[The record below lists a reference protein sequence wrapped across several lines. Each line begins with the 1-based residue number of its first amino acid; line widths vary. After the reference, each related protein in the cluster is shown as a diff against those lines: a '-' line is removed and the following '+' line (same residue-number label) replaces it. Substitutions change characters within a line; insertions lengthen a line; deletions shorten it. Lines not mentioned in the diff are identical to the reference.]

1 MKKTV
6 LALLLGCAY
15 FSSAQIRLVKNHDGN
30 NSSSA
35 QPRLVLNNQL
45 IYTATEGGVNY
56 PFYTDGTTSNS
67 SYVTDTASGLPA
79 MTTGTAFSNAVLN
92 GEAHFLA
99 GYGSY
104 SRITKAGFTSTNCNA
119 YGNLS
124 TFTGLATSQ
133 MSQQVVL
140 NNEILFVPNTVATGN
155 ATGIELYK
163 SNGSSVSLV
172 KDINTTAQASS
183 QPSELTLFN
192 SACFFTADNGTGKK
206 LWKTDGTNAGTAAYV
221 DSNTN
226 NTIANPSGL
235 EVFGGNMYYAA
246 NPNSVT
252 GNELYKMDSAGNVT
266 LLKDIATT
274 ALASSNPRDLTALNS
289 FLFFSADDGS
299 HGRELWRSNGTTA
312 GTVMITD
319 INATGGGGGQP
330 TLSSNPSQMMQVGSV
345 VYFTANNG
353 INGTELWKYSGGV
366 ASMVKDITPGTSGT
380 VISYMTGYNSKLYFT
395 AMNVTDFQS
404 HLWVSDGTS
413 AGTNKIILNPTG
425 SSEVSNLL
433 VYNNDLYF
441 GADAGDGIGKELYAF
456 HDPTLDVASQLFAAA
471 KVSIVPNPAQGSF
484 ELESNHAIQTVS
496 ICTLQGQLVKSFV
509 AQQRYDVSDLAAGVY
524 LVRVDGEGTVD
535 LKLVKQ

>member
-1 MKKTV
+1 
-6 LALLLGCAY
+6 
-15 FSSAQIRLVKNHDGN
+15 LVKNHDGN

-45 IYTATEGGVNY
+45 IYTATEGGINY

-67 SYVTDTASGLPA
+67 TYITDTATGLAA

-104 SRITKAGFTSTNCNA
+104 SRITKAGFTNSSCNA

-133 MSQQVVL
+133 MSRQVVL

-155 ATGIELYK
+155 AVGIELYK

-183 QPSELTLFN
+183 QPSELTIFN
-192 SACFFTADNGTGKK
+192 SACFFTADNGMGKK
-206 LWKTDGTNAGTAAYV
+206 LWKTDGTSAGTVPYV
-221 DSNTN
+221 DLGTN
-226 NTIANPSGL
+226 NTIANASGL
-235 EVFGGNMYYAA
+235 EVFAGSLYYAA
-246 NPNSVT
+246 SPNSVT
-252 GNELYKMDSAGNVT
+252 GNELYKTDGAGNVT
-266 LLKDIATT
+266 LVKDMASTV
-274 ALASSNPRDLTALNS
+274 LASSNPQNITALSS

-319 INATGGGGGQP
+319 INGMGGGGGQP
-330 TLSSNPSQMMQVGSV
+330 TLNSNPSQMMQVGTI
-345 VYFTANNG
+345 VYFTADDG
-353 INGTELWKYSGGV
+353 SHGTELWKYSGGV
-366 ASMVKDITPGTSGT
+366 ASLVKDITPGTSST
-380 VISYMTGYNSKLYFT
+380 IISYMTGYNNKLYFT
-395 AMNVTDFQS
+395 AMNVTDFQT

-413 AGTNKIILNPTG
+413 AGTTKMVINPSG

-456 HDPTLDVASQLFAAA
+456 HDSTLDVATMPFPTL
-471 KVSIVPNPAQGSF
+471 KVSIVPNPAQGYF
-484 ELESNHAIQTVS
+484 ELESNHALQTVT
-496 ICTLQGQLVKSFV
+496 ICSLQGQLVKSFV
-509 AQQRYDVSDLAAGVY
+509 AQQRYDVSDLPTGVY
-524 LVRVDGEGTVD
+524 LVRVAGEGTAD